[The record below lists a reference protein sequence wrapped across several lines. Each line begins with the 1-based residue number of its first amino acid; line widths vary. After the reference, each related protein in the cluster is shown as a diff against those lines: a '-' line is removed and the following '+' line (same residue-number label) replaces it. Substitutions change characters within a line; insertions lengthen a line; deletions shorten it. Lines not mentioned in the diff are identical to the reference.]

1 MAAAAALDESI
12 ALRIGLAWRCLPIS
26 ISLAD
31 FVAILIRAVG
41 QPVSAQR
48 LGRLRLKRLREA
60 ARGRLDHSSDE
71 SLRAV
76 LMCLRGQGQTPQP
89 PLPQPVAL
97 AAGDMPGSIR
107 VACASNRADRID
119 GPFGSCQR
127 YLVYQVSALEY
138 RLVDIRTPESGG
150 DRSER
155 YQQRLEL
162 LADCHVLVALT
173 IGGPAAACLVRA
185 GMHPLRL
192 GVPAAAPDFM
202 QELQQ
207 VLESGPAP
215 WLLKIMEA
223 SARQSWQQ
231 QQNRLR
237 EVTS

>member
-1 MAAAAALDESI
+1 MATTAGLQEDI
-12 ALRIGLAWRCLPIS
+12 ALRIGLAWRSLPIS

-31 FVAILIRAVG
+31 FVAILIRSVG

-60 ARGRLDHSSDE
+60 ARGRLDHCSDE
-71 SLRAV
+71 SLRQV
-76 LMCLRGQGQTPQP
+76 LVWLRGQGQTPLPDLP
-89 PLPQPVAL
+89 PISPL
-97 AAGDMPGSIR
+97 ASADMPGSIR

-119 GPFGSCQR
+119 GPFGACQR
-127 YLVYQVSALEY
+127 YLVYQVSAQEF
-138 RLVDIRTPESGG
+138 RLVDIRTPACDG
-150 DRSER
+150 DRGQR
-155 YQQRLEL
+155 YEQRLQA

-173 IGGPAAACLVRA
+173 IGGPAAACLVKA
-185 GMHPLRL
+185 GLHPLRL
-192 GVPAAAPDFM
+192 GVPTAAPVFM
-202 QELQQ
+202 SELQQ

-223 SARQSWQQ
+223 SARRSWLQ